1 VGCLNVGCGGTAE
14 SRGVGEPAIRIAK
27 GGTETETATATA
39 TAWLVPVADPPIVRS
54 RAAAMRR

>member
-1 VGCLNVGCGGTAE
+1 VGCLNVGCGGTVE

-27 GGTETETATATA
+27 GGTATATA

-54 RAAAMRR
+54 RAAAMRP